1 MMGSDQVNTSVREP
15 YFSGDAHSR
24 SIPTCGLAIRKDFP
38 FFSSHPTIAYL
49 DSAATA
55 QKPAVVLEAMNEF
68 YSRSNANVHRGAY
81 PIADE
86 ASRMFEDARR
96 EVAQFIGAASHNQII
111 FTKNATEALNTAA
124 HGIAST
130 RLAAGD
136 EIVLSAAEHH
146 ANLVP
151 WQHYA
156 ARTGARVVVL
166 PVSDEGILDLDAA
179 AQLISVRTKVLAI
192 THCSNVLGVQNPIKQ
207 LVVLARRVGALV
219 VVDGAQSVAHG
230 AVNVQELDC
239 DVLAFSGHKLGGPTG
254 IGVLYARTELLNQ
267 WPPLLFG
274 GGMVDTVDFTKTT
287 YAPPPHRFEAGTP
300 PIAEAIGLAAAL
312 RYLNTIGMESIAAHC
327 YGLRAQAA
335 AGLIQ
340 IPGVRI
346 LGPQNS
352 GNEGGIISFAIEGIH
367 PHDLAWYCGDR
378 GVCVRAGS
386 HCAHPLIKSFGLDGT
401 VRASFYLYSTEQ
413 EVQRLIATVD
423 QAVASL
429 GRQVSAL

>member
-1 MMGSDQVNTSVREP
+1 MGSDQVNTSDSSLRSSQDL
-15 YFSGDAHSR
+15 YSR
-24 SIPTCGLAIRKDFP
+24 SVPACGIAIRSDFP
-38 FFSSHPTIAYL
+38 FFSSHPTVAYL

-55 QKPAVVLEAMNEF
+55 QKPTVVLDAMNQF
-68 YSRSNANVHRGAY
+68 YARYNANVHRGAY

-96 EVAQFIGAASHNQII
+96 EVARFIGASSHNQIV
-111 FTKNATEALNTAA
+111 FTKNATEALNLAA

-130 RLAAGD
+130 RLSAGD
-136 EIVLSAAEHH
+136 EIVLSTAEHH

-156 ARTGARVVVL
+156 ARFGARLVFL
-166 PVSDEGILDLDAA
+166 PVTDEGVLDLDAA
-179 AQLISVRTKVLAI
+179 AQLISSRTKVVAI
-192 THCSNVLGVQNPIKQ
+192 THCSNVLGVLNPIAQ
-207 LVVLARRVGALV
+207 IVALARRVGAVV

-254 IGVLYARTELLNQ
+254 IGVLYARTELLDQ

-312 RYLNTIGMESIAAHC
+312 RYLNSIGMKSIAEHGYA
-327 YGLRAQAA
+327 LRAQAA
-335 AGLIQ
+335 TGLSE

-346 LGPQNS
+346 LGPQRS

-378 GVCVRAGS
+378 EVCVRAGS
-386 HCAHPLIKSFGLDGT
+386 HCAHPLLKSLGLDGT

-413 EVQRLIATVD
+413 EVERLITTVD
-423 QAVASL
+423 QAVTSL
-429 GRQVSAL
+429 RR